1 MLFFCIV
8 LLFIKIFLCFM
19 QAFIIASTSTSEEML
34 QWYREHVVWTDEK
47 LKLKLLK
54 KGILT
59 RIYAPMVI
67 IQELR
72 EAGVFTSVVTSA
84 HMSFSNKSS
93 ISRESSS
100 SHATVRKVLEFDDT
114 DDLVGESKVDSA
126 VLPQSPPSV

>member
-1 MLFFCIV
+1 
-8 LLFIKIFLCFM
+8 M

-114 DDLVGESKVDSA
+114 DDLVGESEVDSA
-126 VLPQSPPSV
+126 VPPPSV